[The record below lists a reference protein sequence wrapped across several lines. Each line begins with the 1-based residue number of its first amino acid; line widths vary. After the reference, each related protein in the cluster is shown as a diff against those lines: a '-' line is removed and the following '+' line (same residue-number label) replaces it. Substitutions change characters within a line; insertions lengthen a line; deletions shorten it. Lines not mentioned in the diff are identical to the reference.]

1 MREDGKDVSVN
12 PVFFFLRNTI
22 LTALNRVE
30 VVNIVIF
37 LRNTILTALSRVEV
51 VNIVILYSRRLRRNS
66 YFESRIWGRRRTRD
80 IRKGKMRNERSR
92 AKNWGRLTN
101 KTAREERRSKI
112 RRRMIE
118 ILWSRKQM
126 IEIEGNGE
134 NSRISRLRFEGK
146 TEKRNAI
153 AGYNR
158 AWRKTVMNCHKR
170 P

>member
-1 MREDGKDVSVN
+1 MSAQPAKIVFFLDVREDGKDVSVN
-12 PVFFFLRNTI
+12 PVFFFLGNTI

-92 AKNWGRLTN
+92 AKN
-101 KTAREERRSKI
+101 
-112 RRRMIE
+112 
-118 ILWSRKQM
+118 
-126 IEIEGNGE
+126 
-134 NSRISRLRFEGK
+134 
-146 TEKRNAI
+146 
-153 AGYNR
+153 
-158 AWRKTVMNCHKR
+158 
-170 P
+170 

>member
-12 PVFFFLRNTI
+12 PFFFLSKEHHPYGAKPRGSGEYRY
-22 LTALNRVE
+22 LS
-30 VVNIVIF
+30 
-37 LRNTILTALSRVEV
+37 RNTILTALSRVEV

-92 AKNWGRLTN
+92 AKNWGRVTN

-118 ILWSRKQM
+118 ISWWRKQM

-134 NSRISRLRFEGK
+134 NSRISRLRSEGK